1 VTVVTNSDLPEH
13 RVAVVVFT
21 TVRAVDF
28 ADASYIA
35 EAAIRR
41 AILDGADKDVGELVY
56 RHKQRQGDVGPA
68 KIPVNLC
75 AVREVSAAANSG
87 YLGVTPTTSAYLAYR

>member
-1 VTVVTNSDLPEH
+1 MTVVTNSDLPEH

-35 EAAIRR
+35 ETAVRR
-41 AILDGADKDVGELVY
+41 GISNSLTENRDLIY
-56 RHKQRQGDVGPA
+56 RHKQRQGDAGPA
-68 KIPVNLC
+68 EIPVHYI

-87 YLGVTPTTSAYLAYR
+87 YLGVTPTSSAYRV